1 MSEFREGAEFILDV
15 ELTEWMVADFVRLS
29 GDSAPLHTDASFA
42 RSKGFEGTLV
52 HGALLLSLVSRFVG
66 VHFPGPES
74 LWLRVDARFHA
85 PAYAPD
91 TFTIRG
97 RIIQISEAASS
108 LAVDI
113 SVTDGKRLTVLAA
126 KSFHKLL

>member
-1 MSEFREGAEFILDV
+1 MSELREGAEFSLDV
-15 ELTEWMVADFVRLS
+15 ELTKSMVADFIRLS
-29 GDSAPLHTDASFA
+29 GDSAPLHTDVSFA

-66 VHFPGPES
+66 VHFPGSES
-74 LWLRVDARFHA
+74 LWLRVDAKFPA

-91 TFTIRG
+91 TLTIHG
-97 RIIQISEAASS
+97 RIVQVSEAASS

-113 SVTDGKRLTVLAA
+113 SVTNGKRLVVAIV